1 MARGR
6 VPKAMRWVRLDRT
19 IRGWVLCVTLF
30 MSLGSLSAQEV
41 FNLPFCYEEED
52 VTYKGS
58 VRRALGRVMIRSTLR
73 VTQPGPEIQLAGKD
87 TYQLS
92 TLESFRIPTHVDNV
106 FLEHAMRVKE
116 HLVMG
121 SCYMQIG
128 IQMCGNEQGYRTRMI
143 RLGMDYFSSA
153 EAMFLQ
159 GKNEGAARDT
169 RSLIS
174 ICEKAIPLR
183 EGKASDYDDYYALLD
198 KLIGETIEIE
208 PGFQS
213 EYKQVVLDEVKN

>member
-1 MARGR
+1 
-6 VPKAMRWVRLDRT
+6 
-19 IRGWVLCVTLF
+19 
-30 MSLGSLSAQEV
+30 
-41 FNLPFCYEEED
+41 
-52 VTYKGS
+52 
-58 VRRALGRVMIRSTLR
+58 
-73 VTQPGPEIQLAGKD
+73 
-87 TYQLS
+87 
-92 TLESFRIPTHVDNV
+92 
-106 FLEHAMRVKE
+106 
-116 HLVMG
+116 MG

>member
-1 MARGR
+1 
-6 VPKAMRWVRLDRT
+6 
-19 IRGWVLCVTLF
+19 
-30 MSLGSLSAQEV
+30 
-41 FNLPFCYEEED
+41 
-52 VTYKGS
+52 
-58 VRRALGRVMIRSTLR
+58 
-73 VTQPGPEIQLAGKD
+73 
-87 TYQLS
+87 
-92 TLESFRIPTHVDNV
+92 
-106 FLEHAMRVKE
+106 
-116 HLVMG
+116 
-121 SCYMQIG
+121 
-128 IQMCGNEQGYRTRMI
+128 
-143 RLGMDYFSSA
+143 
-153 EAMFLQ
+153 MFLQ